1 MGRRA
6 ALVQRLPPPPSAF
19 PAYTAKDFFSFELVH
34 ESKKSKA
41 RVGRIHT
48 PHGVIDTPGFVPVG
62 TNAALKGVTQAQAND
77 AGAQLMFAN
86 SYHLL
91 LQPGPDVIRDAGGL
105 HKFMGRDRPI
115 ITDSG
120 GFQVFSLAY
129 GSVHEELKGKTKA
142 GKYKTDTTTSA
153 VIKIDEDGV
162 IFKSYRDGRRV
173 TLTPESSVQ
182 VQKAYGA
189 DIIIPFDELPPYHIT
204 PEKLEESVLRTHRWE
219 ARSLLEHFKDV
230 RNQAMYGVVHGGIDT
245 RLRRMSADYISSLPF
260 DGHAIGGS
268 IGKNRAEM
276 IDLLHFVRPL
286 LPDHKPVHLLGIADE
301 PSLHE
306 CVPLGIDTFDSCY
319 PTRAGRHGTLFST
332 THGPMHIT
340 RGKFASMEGPIDAE
354 CTCPACTQHS
364 VGYIHH
370 LFKAKE
376 PTAMMLAT
384 LHNLHY
390 MVRLMARFRQDILD
404 DKI

>member
-1 MGRRA
+1 MAHRR
-6 ALVQRLPPPPSAF
+6 VLPVPPASSF
-19 PAYTAKDFFSFELVH
+19 PAYSPRDFFRFEIVH

-48 PHGVIDTPGFVPVG
+48 PHGIIDTPGFVPVG
-62 TNAALKGVTQAQAND
+62 TNAALKGVTQKQADD

-91 LQPGPDVIRDAGGL
+91 LQPGPKIIRKAGGL
-105 HKFMGRDRPI
+105 HKFMGRRRPI

-129 GSVHEELKGKTKA
+129 GSVHEELKGKGKQN
-142 GKYKTDTTTSA
+142 KYKTNDASA
-153 VIKIDEDGV
+153 VIKIDESGV
-162 IFKSYRDGRRV
+162 VFKSYRDGRRI

-182 VQKAYGA
+182 AQKAYGA
-189 DIIIPFDELPPYHIT
+189 DVIIPFDELPPYHIT
-204 PEKLEESVLRTHRWE
+204 ADKLEESVLRTHRWE
-219 ARSLLEHFKDV
+219 ARSLMEHLKDV
-230 RNQAMYGVVHGGIDT
+230 QQQAMYGVIHGGIDE
-245 RLRRMSADYISSLPF
+245 RLRSMSAEYITSLPF

-268 IGKNRAEM
+268 LGKNRDEM
-276 IDLLHFVRPL
+276 LELLNFLRPQ
-286 LPDHKPVHLLGIADE
+286 LPDSKPIHLLGIADE
-301 PSLHE
+301 PSLHA
-306 CVPLGIDTFDSCY
+306 CIPLGIDTFDSCY

-332 THGPMHIT
+332 TYGAFHIV
-340 RGKFASMEGPIDAE
+340 RGKYARMDGPIDAD
-354 CTCPACTQHS
+354 CPCPACTEHS
-364 VGYIHH
+364 IGYIHH

-384 LHNLHY
+384 LHNLTY
-390 MVRLMARFRQDILD
+390 MTRRMARFRSDILQ